1 MITKTFISVWFIN
14 DNFVAN
20 DTELAIRN
28 SGQGFSW
35 LLYKRTSHLIEVF

>member
-14 DNFVAN
+14 DNSVAN

-28 SGQGFSW
+28 SGQDFSW
-35 LLYKRTSHLIEVF
+35 LL